1 MDEGEEVDS
10 DSDRERPRSC
20 CLSTRPARR
29 SVHWALWLRDFLPR
43 SRRRKAPR
51 RPRLGTSEAGWVGRV
66 GLRKRNWMGKSS
78 SRRGVAEF
86 LDARWV
92 MVVKGWSSLIEDPP
106 WWI

>member
-1 MDEGEEVDS
+1 MDS
-10 DSDRERPRSC
+10 DLDRERSCPC

-29 SVHWALWLRDFLPR
+29 SVHWALWLRGFSPR

-51 RPRLGTSEAGWVGRV
+51 WPRLGTSEAGCMGRV
-66 GLRKRNWMGKSS
+66 RLRKRNWMGKSS

-92 MVVKGWSSLIEDPP
+92 TVVKG
-106 WWI
+106 